1 MIWAGTQIKDADDSE
16 NNKSSEVD
24 DQKAALR
31 DRPDMS
37 GDKGS
42 EQDALEIVPE

>member
-1 MIWAGTQIKDADDSE
+1 MIWAGTQIEDADDSE

-24 DQKAALR
+24 VSMAALR
-31 DRPDMS
+31 ARPTMS
-37 GDKGS
+37 GDKVS